1 MSEYNDLLDLT
12 DENDN
17 TIGTIKRGEFY
28 EADIKPGFIRA
39 IDVFLVNSKGELW
52 IPKRTAHKSIAPNGL
67 DYSVGGHVDA
77 GEDYKTALIRE
88 AQEEI
93 NLAIDE
99 SKLEFI
105 AKSRRD
111 DIGYFVEL
119 FAYLYDET
127 PEFNPDDFVSASWIT
142 PNNLIALLKSG
153 TTAKTYMTESANLL
167 LSSEFYQNLIGETV

>member
-1 MSEYNDLLDLT
+1 MSEYNDLLDLC

-17 TIGTIKRGEFY
+17 TIGTIKRGEFS

-77 GEDYKTALIRE
+77 GEDYRTALIRE

-93 NLAIDE
+93 DLAIDE

-111 DIGYFVEL
+111 DIGYFV
-119 FAYLYDET
+119 
-127 PEFNPDDFVSASWIT
+127 
-142 PNNLIALLKSG
+142 
-153 TTAKTYMTESANLL
+153 
-167 LSSEFYQNLIGETV
+167 

>member
-1 MSEYNDLLDLT
+1 MSGYNDLLDLT

-28 EADIKPGFIRA
+28 DAVAKPGFIRA
-39 IDVFLVNSKGELW
+39 IGVFFVNIKGELW

-93 NLAIDE
+93 NLAMDE

-111 DIGYFVEL
+111 DIGYFIKL

-142 PNNLIALLKSG
+142 PASLMTLLKNGAPS
-153 TTAKTYMTESANLL
+153 KTHMVESVDLL
-167 LSSEFYQNLIGETV
+167 QNSEFYKNLVGKSE